1 MTEFNTT
8 ELVAM
13 GVAAVAV
20 VITAIA
26 IAMLVMRR
34 PGTLPTE
41 VLDQTRRARQRTYQQ
56 AEKDLA
62 SFRRDI
68 RKAHRN
74 GAVIIDLVCDLGDQ
88 WEDRDA
94 PRFITHEQAIQA
106 QQSLHPLM
114 ALKRQK
120 KLPTLVIILHTFGG
134 YSLAAQL
141 IASAVNAYEGPKV
154 AYVPYIAMSG
164 GTKIALAAE
173 KIVMGPTACLG
184 PIDTQHGG
192 VSNRNLQALRNDEKL
207 PAIPPNFLVAMYEA
221 DKFDSFAVDHA
232 EKIIHPNHTRSGK
245 KPDLARFLASGEWSH
260 SRPIYLSEAVE
271 ALGLNAK
278 SPCPDSVLG
287 YVDARIR
294 MIDTQIEREAKAPPA
309 PSATAA
315 DDGPVSSD
323 SALKLKVTA

>member
-1 MTEFNTT
+1 MDFNGI
-8 ELVAM
+8 ELAAMGLAAMAVLVIAVALAVVVAM
-13 GVAAVAV
+13 
-20 VITAIA
+20 
-26 IAMLVMRR
+26 RR
-34 PGTLPTE
+34 GRTLPTD
-41 VLDQTRRARQRTYQQ
+41 VLDKTRRARERSYHQ

-68 RKAHRN
+68 RKSHRN

-88 WEDRDA
+88 WEDRAA
-94 PRFITHEQAIQA
+94 PRYITHEQAIQA

-114 ALKRQK
+114 ALKSRK
-120 KLPTLVIILHTFGG
+120 RLPTLVIILHTFGG

-141 IASAVNAYEGPKV
+141 IASAVHAYEGPKV

-192 VSNRNLQALRNDEKL
+192 ISNRNLQALRGDEKL

-221 DKFDSFAVDHA
+221 EKFDSFALDHA

-245 KPDLARFLASGEWSH
+245 KPDVARFLASGEWSH
-260 SRPIYLSEAVE
+260 SRPIYMSEAID
-271 ALGLNAK
+271 ALGLNAV
-278 SPCPDSVLG
+278 SPCPASVLG

-309 PSATAA
+309 SAVATP
-315 DDGPVSSD
+315 DDGPASSD
-323 SALKLKVTA
+323 SALKLRVTA